1 MPITEA
7 GAAAIAAGATLF
19 GQGANVYA
27 QGKMNR
33 KTREWN
39 ERQYWRSRADS
50 LADWNR
56 QNEYNSPAA
65 QMARYKAAGL
75 NPNLIYGQSNMSEAV
90 RSPDTP
96 SWNPR
101 APQLDFDPGAVLNQ
115 YFDARLK
122 TAQIDNYNE
131 AIKTAQQQ
139 QANIA
144 ADTANKVQQ
153 NITNKWQEQ
162 NAAQLGQTSL
172 EAARAG
178 LRKIE
183 TETQISLNRD
193 QREAALN
200 STSIKEAL
208 ARMAKMDIENSKTLA
223 DKANSQQLL
232 KNLEQDSQ
240 IKQLDIELKRLGI
253 QPNDPAWMRI
263 ITQSW
268 EKLKS
273 KIPKFNNAFES
284 FKKF

>member
-7 GAAAIAAGATLF
+7 GAAVIGAGAALF

-27 QGKMNR
+27 QGKMNK

-39 ERQYWRSRADS
+39 ERQYWRTRADS

-65 QMARYKAAGL
+65 QMARFKEAGL
-75 NPNLIYGQSNMSEAV
+75 NPNLIYGQQNTADAV
-90 RSPDTP
+90 RSSETP

-101 APQLDFDPGAVLNQ
+101 APEINLDATSILNQ
-115 YFDARLK
+115 YFDTQLK
-122 TAQIDNYNE
+122 NAQIDNFNE

-153 NITNKWQEQ
+153 NTTNKWQEA
-162 NAAQLGQTSL
+162 NASQLGQVSL
-172 EAARAG
+172 DAARAG
-178 LRKIE
+178 LRKLE
-183 TETQISLNRD
+183 TETQISLNQD
-193 QREAALN
+193 QRNAAL
-200 STSIKEAL
+200 TSSSLKEAL
-208 ARMAKMDIENSKTLA
+208 ARMAKMDIENAKTMA
-223 DKANSQQLL
+223 DKATAQQLL
-232 KNLEQDSQ
+232 KNMQSDNQL
-240 IKQLDIELKRLGI
+240 KQLDIELKKLGI

-273 KIPKFNNAFES
+273 KIPKFNNKFES